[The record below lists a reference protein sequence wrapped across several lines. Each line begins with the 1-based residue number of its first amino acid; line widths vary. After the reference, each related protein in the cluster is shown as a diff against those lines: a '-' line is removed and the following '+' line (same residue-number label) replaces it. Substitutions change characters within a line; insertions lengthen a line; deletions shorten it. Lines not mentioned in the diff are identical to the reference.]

1 MAGGTCRGQTQRIP
15 EVKGMSQEQLQVKL
29 LEDSS
34 GSHGH
39 GAAVNV
45 SQPLNVSRRGQ
56 TRTKMWSCI
65 EKKPQVGC
73 HGSHEGRIM
82 W

>member
-1 MAGGTCRGQTQRIP
+1 M
-15 EVKGMSQEQLQVKL
+15 KL

-34 GSHGH
+34 GSH
-39 GAAVNV
+39 V
-45 SQPLNVSRRGQ
+45 SQLLNVSRRGQ

-73 HGSHEGRIM
+73 HGSHVVRRAPKHFRRGLRPKARHIFSWCEQNGDA
-82 W
+82 

>member
-1 MAGGTCRGQTQRIP
+1 
-15 EVKGMSQEQLQVKL
+15 MSQEQLQMKL

-39 GAAVNV
+39 GGAAVNF
-45 SQPLNVSRRGQ
+45 SQLLNVSRRGQ

-73 HGSHEGRIM
+73 HGSHEGRREEGTLDS
-82 W
+82 

>member
-1 MAGGTCRGQTQRIP
+1 
-15 EVKGMSQEQLQVKL
+15 MSQEQLQMKL

-39 GAAVNV
+39 GGDVV
-45 SQPLNVSRRGQ
+45 SQLLNVSRRGQ

-73 HGSHEGRIM
+73 HGSHVVRRAPKQLEGPSGLGIFFVV
-82 W
+82 